1 MPGSA
6 RAPLKHWLFHWPS
19 LVTSVLCVGAV
30 LATADLR
37 ATDRIEAQRREVQRQ
52 LNEAQARLDL
62 VVESTF
68 SPAAGL
74 VVLIRVDGDLSAERF
89 GRHVEALQA
98 ERPQVRNVVAAP
110 DDVVRLV
117 HPLRGNE
124 KVLGLDYRTVPAQW
138 AQIEAARNARRSLIY
153 APVKLVQGGL
163 GVIQRNP
170 VFVHTPEGEQYWG
183 SVSLVADLQRFM
195 ALAQLPE
202 GDLQLGLFQQRPDG
216 SPGEAIWGDT
226 RLPAQET
233 ARVPV
238 RLPGAQWL
246 LLARP
251 PRGWQIGR
259 DWGDPAVLGVAA
271 GGLLVCGLSFALGQ
285 RRRLLQLR
293 NAELAREIE
302 QRRLAHEEAE
312 AARARYEGLVA
323 MASDWLWE
331 QDAQFRLTYLSK
343 SEASVMGSLNTL
355 LGLRRWEAPNLL
367 PGPDWAAHRAQLERH
382 EPFRDFEYSL
392 LGPDRQVIH
401 VSVSGAPV
409 FDAQGQFCG
418 YRGTG
423 RDLTA
428 IRAAELELRRSSEE
442 LGEAH
447 DRLQALFDA
456 ALEVAIIA
464 TDADDRIT
472 VFNRGAE
479 RMLGWR
485 DDEVLGSSP
494 HRFHDPAEIEQRARE
509 LSARFGR
516 PVAPD
521 EVFVLPARGTGSETR
536 LWTFRTCSGQALTV
550 SLTVSEVRDRAG
562 RLLGHLGIALDQ
574 SAQLAAQRAERE
586 GAQRLQALLDSA
598 IEVGIITVDLHGHVT
613 LFSRGAERL
622 LGCSAA
628 EALGLQA
635 REFHARDEIELEAQR
650 LSAQQGRLVQR
661 HEVFERQAAGLDGG
675 HRRIWTYVRRDN
687 GQHLRVSHTFTRL
700 HDLQGQHIGYLA
712 VVLDISE
719 QLRAQDALAASN
731 RRLQAVLDSA
741 MDVGIVVVALDG
753 RVELFNR
760 GAEQL
765 FGDRAAE
772 VVGRNALMFHDAQE
786 LQRRADALSQ
796 ELGRPVHKHEL
807 FTLNLDADGHSSLS
821 HWVYVRKSGERVQ
834 GALRFNEMRDADGH
848 PLAYL
853 AICLD
858 VSEQARAQA
867 ELEQLNAEL
876 EARVQAR
883 TAELRSAMQ
892 TLEQAQDELLRAEKM
907 AALGSLVA
915 GVAHELNTPIGNC
928 LTAAS
933 TLEERSRDV
942 HRAFEANSLRKS
954 ALAAFLSEAHGASE
968 LLLRGLRNAADLVSH
983 FKQVSVDQTS
993 EQRRRFRLNSLVE
1006 DVLSV
1011 LRPKLKHSQIELQ
1024 TGIELAQDLD
1034 GYPGALGQLLT
1045 NLVLNAQLHAFEG
1058 VPKPQIWIEAR
1069 ALPDGELFELQV
1081 SDNGVGMS
1089 DEVRRRAFD
1098 PFFTTKMGQ
1107 GGTGLGLNIVYNI
1120 ATGVLGGQVE
1130 LRSSPGQGTSF
1141 LFKLPLVA
1149 PHSRET
1155 ADALRASA

>member
-1 MPGSA
+1 MAGPA
-6 RAPLKHWLFHWPS
+6 RAPLRHWFFHWPS
-19 LVTSVLCVGAV
+19 LLVALLCVLVLWAV
-30 LATADLR
+30 AELR
-37 ATDRIEAQRREVQRQ
+37 GQERTQAQRREAQR
-52 LNEAQARLDL
+52 LLLEAQARLDL
-62 VVESTF
+62 VIESTF

-74 VVLIRVDGDLSAERF
+74 VVLIRVDGELSAERF

-117 HPLRGNE
+117 HPLKGNE
-124 KVLGLDYRTVPAQW
+124 KALGLDYRTVPAQW
-138 AQIEAARNARRSLIY
+138 TQIEAARQAGRSLIY

-170 VFVHTPEGEQYWG
+170 VFVNTPEGEQYWG
-183 SVSLVADLQRFM
+183 SVSLVADLERFM
-195 ALAQLPE
+195 AQAHLRELP
-202 GDLQLGLFQQRPDG
+202 LRVGLFQQRPDG
-216 SPGEAIWGDT
+216 TAGEPIWG
-226 RLPAQET
+226 ET
-233 ARVPV
+233 GLAGQDSAHVPI

-246 LLARP
+246 LLGRP
-251 PRGWQIGR
+251 AQGWQSGAA
-259 DWGDPAVLGVAA
+259 WSDPAVLGLGAA
-271 GGLLVCGLSFALGQ
+271 GALVCGLSFALGQ
-285 RRRLLQLR
+285 RRRQLQLR

-302 QRRLAHEEAE
+302 QRRAAHEEAE

-331 QDAQFRLTYLSK
+331 QDAEFRLSYLSK
-343 SEASVMGSLNTL
+343 SDTRVVGSLNTL
-355 LGLRRWEAPNLL
+355 IGLRRWEAPNLL

-392 LGPDRQVIH
+392 LASEGQVIH
-401 VSVSGAPV
+401 VSISGAPV
-409 FDAQGQFCG
+409 FDAQAQFCG

-428 IRAAELELRRSSEE
+428 IRSAELELRRSSEE
-442 LGEAH
+442 LSEAH
-447 DRLQALFDA
+447 DRLQSLFDA
-456 ALEVAIIA
+456 AQEVAIIA
-464 TDADDRIT
+464 TDAEDRIT

-479 RMLGWR
+479 RMLGWKAE
-485 DDEVLGSSP
+485 EVLGCSP
-494 HRFHDPAEIEQRARE
+494 HRFHDPAELEQRARE
-509 LSARFGR
+509 LSARYGR
-516 PVAPD
+516 SVSTQ

-536 LWTFRTCSGQALTV
+536 LWTFRTRSGQALTV

-562 RLLGHLGIALDQ
+562 RLLGHLGIAVDQ

-586 GAQRLQALLDSA
+586 LAQRLQALLDSA
-598 IEVGIITVDLHGHVT
+598 VEVGIIAVDLKGQVT

-622 LGCSAA
+622 LGCNAA

-635 REFHARDEIELEAQR
+635 REFHASNEVEGEARR
-650 LSAQQGRLVQR
+650 LSAQLGRPLQR

-687 GQHLRVSHTFTRL
+687 GQPLRVSHTFTRL
-700 HDLQGQHIGYLA
+700 QDLQGQHIGYLA

-719 QLRAQDALAASN
+719 HLRAQDALAASN

-741 MDVGIVVVALDG
+741 MDVGVLVVALDG

-760 GAEQL
+760 GAERL
-765 FGDRAAE
+765 FGYSAAE
-772 VVGRNALMFHDAQE
+772 VLGRNAMMLHDGEE
-786 LQRRADALSQ
+786 LRRRVDALSR
-796 ELGRPVHKHEL
+796 ELGRPAHRYEL
-807 FTLNLDADGHSSLS
+807 FTLNLDSEGHSALS
-821 HWVYVRKSGERVQ
+821 HWVYVRKNGERVQ
-834 GALRFNEMRDADGH
+834 GALRFNEMRDADGR

-892 TLEQAQDELLRAEKM
+892 TLQQAQEELLRAEKM

-942 HRAFEANSLRKS
+942 HRAFEANNLRKS
-954 ALAAFLSEAHGASE
+954 ALASFLAEAHGASE

-993 EQRRRFRLNSLVE
+993 EQRRRFRLNTLVE

-1011 LRPKLKHSQIELQ
+1011 LRPKLKHSQIDLQ

-1058 VPKPQIWIEAR
+1058 VAQPHIWIEAR
-1069 ALPDGELFELQV
+1069 ALADGELFELEV

-1089 DEVRRRAFD
+1089 EEVRRRAFD

-1155 ADALRASA
+1155 ADALRTPG